1 MSKIIQRNIE
11 RAPTDSEGHEGDVVK
26 MPSRKSID
34 VANVTR
40 FEVIDHSENG
50 SGREYVRKG
59 ISILDVSLQDDG
71 RTLKIFLK

>member
-1 MSKIIQRNIE
+1 MKREIE
-11 RAPTDSEGHEGDVVK
+11 KYPEGGEGDVVK
-26 MPSRKSID
+26 IPSRKSID

>member
-1 MSKIIQRNIE
+1 MKKEIDNC
-11 RAPTDSEGHEGDVVK
+11 PEGGEGDVIK
-26 MPSRKSID
+26 ITPRKSID

-50 SGREYVRKG
+50 GGREYVRRG

>member
-1 MSKIIQRNIE
+1 MKKEIE
-11 RAPTDSEGHEGDVVK
+11 RAPTDSEEYEGDVIK
-26 MPSRKSID
+26 TPSRKSID

>member
-1 MSKIIQRNIE
+1 MKKEIDVC
-11 RAPTDSEGHEGDVVK
+11 PEGGEGDVVK
-26 MPSRKSID
+26 IPSRKSID

-40 FEVIDHSENG
+40 FEAIDHSENG